1 MAEADFYKILGVSS
15 SASAD
20 EIKSAYRELVK
31 KYHPDLFSTSA
42 DKIHANDKLRQ
53 INEAYAALGDA
64 ARRRDY
70 DQKRSSKPKPTIS
83 KTASASPSGRRHSS
97 MRNSTRRS
105 SRSAQKSTV
114 KTWKYAVSPK
124 WVGGILGVAIFALVA
139 HALWDAPQVGTA
151 WTLLER
157 TVVEPSKSV
166 PGQRPAAPNWTVLG
180 SYGFVSECA
189 DALRTM
195 VKRDEQEGSKAV
207 FDERKGTMGITVHV
221 KDEPA
226 LALEY
231 FNAKLQRTLGAA
243 EKPPAEDQQ
252 LLREQAVQEA
262 KEFIR
267 KNGITRRVRNYECR
281 HMQVVKPESW
291 LRRKLRGV
299 GIIS

>member
-1 MAEADFYKILGVSS
+1 MAEAEFYKILGVSF
-15 SASAD
+15 SASPD

-31 KYHPDLFSTSA
+31 KYHPDLYSTSA
-42 DKIHANDKLRQ
+42 DKIRANDKLRQ
-53 INEAYAALGDA
+53 INEAYATLGDA
-64 ARRRDY
+64 ERRRDY
-70 DQKRSSKPKPTIS
+70 DEKRSPKPRQRIS
-83 KTASASPSGRRHSS
+83 KATSAAPSGRHPSTWY
-97 MRNSTRRS
+97 STRRS
-105 SRSAQKSTV
+105 SRSTQK
-114 KTWKYAVSPK
+114 KTFKRWKYAVSPK
-124 WVGGILGVAIFALVA
+124 WAGGIFGVAIFALVA
-139 HALWDAPQVGTA
+139 YALWDAPRVETA

-157 TVVEPSKSV
+157 TVLEPSKGA

-189 DALRTM
+189 DVLRTM

-207 FDERKGTMGITVHV
+207 FDEGKGTMGITVHV

-231 FNAKLQRTLGAA
+231 FNAKLQRALGAA

-291 LRRKLRGV
+291 LRQKLRRL